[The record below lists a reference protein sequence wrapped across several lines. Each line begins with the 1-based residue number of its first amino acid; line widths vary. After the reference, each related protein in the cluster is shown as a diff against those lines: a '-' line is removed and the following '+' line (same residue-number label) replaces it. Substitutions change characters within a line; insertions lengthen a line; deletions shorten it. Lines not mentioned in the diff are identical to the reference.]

1 MTRKGWERLKP
12 DYRARLERN
21 GISRSDY
28 ENGAS
33 LKKGRGHEKTPERPK
48 GFNKEIF
55 VDYAARR
62 EDLERQLIEKKRELF
77 GDTPR
82 DVKHGPRWNE
92 DRSAENVTKYAPP
105 LRLLRWAL
113 AADVEE
119 LLDAIREDP
128 ETYAFLGYH

>member
-33 LKKGRGHEKTPERPK
+33 LKKGRGHEKTPESPK
-48 GFNKEIF
+48 NYNKEIF
-55 VDYAARR
+55 VDYAR
-62 EDLERQLIEKKRELF
+62 ERDRLSRELAERKHELF
-77 GDTPR
+77 GGTPA
-82 DVKHGPRWNE
+82 DAIHGPRWNPE
-92 DRSAENVTKYAPP
+92 RSAENIEKYAPP

-113 AADVEE
+113 TAEPEE
-119 LLDAIREDP
+119 LIDAIREDP